1 MKKRRK
7 SKELQESEDDLIF
20 YLEYYNSFDSRFKKW
35 VVDKEIRDLEDKIK
49 NDV

>member
-7 SKELQESEDDLIF
+7 SKELQEAEDDLMF
-20 YLEYYNSFDSRFKKW
+20 YLEFYNSFESNFRER
-35 VVDKEIRDLEDKIK
+35 VVDKEIRDLEKKIK